1 DDDRDL
7 RHALGDSGISGSWRG
22 YPGFHLPPLR
32 ASHWRDG
39 AGASARVHHA
49 SAGTDLVRRGPA
61 GGYRL
66 PDAGDHRED
75 LQRDLAGAQAT
86 SWNVQFP
93 ALLGDPQP
101 RTTVT
106 RCRVRRQYLYRLALA
121 GFRTGCRGWR
131 QDTAGLRSAAV
142 EHRRL
147 HAALCGGPQYPCAV
161 ASRAAWRSVRRHSVR
176 DRQGAVWPLRTPLP
190 RLPPD

>member
-1 DDDRDL
+1 
-7 RHALGDSGISGSWRG
+7 
-22 YPGFHLPPLR
+22 
-32 ASHWRDG
+32 
-39 AGASARVHHA
+39 SAA
-49 SAGTDLVRRGPA
+49 TDLVRRGPA

-66 PDAGDHRED
+66 PHAGDHRED

-147 HAALCGGPQYPCAV
+147 HAALCGGPQCSRAV

-190 RLPPD
+190 RLPPDLWRLRHGAAVPSVDLSVLVDRAARRRAGIRPVTTAALAP